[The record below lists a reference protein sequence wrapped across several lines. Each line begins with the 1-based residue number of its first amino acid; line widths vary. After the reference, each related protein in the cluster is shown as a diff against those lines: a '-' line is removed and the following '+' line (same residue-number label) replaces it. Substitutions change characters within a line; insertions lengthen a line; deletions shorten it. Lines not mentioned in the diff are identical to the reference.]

1 MTGRYP
7 ASSAAFADTKAGPM
21 IRVLLA
27 DDEEMIRA
35 GVRAILSTADDIE
48 VVAEAADGHQA
59 IDLALKH
66 HPDICLL
73 DIRMPRL
80 DGLQAAAE
88 LRRILPETAVAMLTT
103 FSEDEYIAS
112 ALGSGA
118 AGFLLKSGNP
128 RELIAGVQAIAKGG
142 AYLSP
147 SVAQRVIT
155 RLGARQFGKQ
165 AIARARVQELTTRER
180 EVLALVGAGLS
191 NAEIARRLHVVEGTI
206 KGYVSQI
213 LARLDLNNRVQAA
226 ILAYEAGL
234 MDEEESSLSADTPV
248 HQHRRP

>member
-1 MTGRYP
+1 
-7 ASSAAFADTKAGPM
+7 M

-27 DDEEMIRA
+27 DDEAMIRA
-35 GVRAILSTADDIE
+35 GVRAILSTAEDIE
-48 VVAEAADGHQA
+48 VVAEASDGREA

-66 HPDICLL
+66 RPDVCLL

-88 LRRILPETAVAMLTT
+88 LHKAAPATAVAMLTT

-128 RELIAGVQAIAKGG
+128 RELIAGVQAVAEGG

-147 SVAQRVIT
+147 SIARRVIS
-155 RLGARQFGKQ
+155 RLGAGQLGKQ
-165 AIARARVQELTTRER
+165 ATARARIEELTARER

-191 NAEIARRLHVVEGTI
+191 NAEIAGRLHVVEGTV
-206 KGYVSQI
+206 KAYVSQV
-213 LARLDLNNRVQAA
+213 LARLGFKNRVQAA

-234 MDEEESSLSADTPV
+234 VGEE
-248 HQHRRP
+248 

>member
-1 MTGRYP
+1 
-7 ASSAAFADTKAGPM
+7 M

-27 DDEEMIRA
+27 DDEAMIRA
-35 GVRAILSTADDIE
+35 GVRAILGTADGIE
-48 VVAEAADGHQA
+48 VVAEAADGREA
-59 IDLALKH
+59 VDLVLGH
-66 HPDICLL
+66 RPDVALL

-88 LRRILPETAVAMLTT
+88 LSRVAPGTAVAMLTT

-128 RELIAGVQAIAKGG
+128 RELIAGVQAVAEGG

-147 SVAQRVIT
+147 SIARRVISH
-155 RLGARQFGKQ
+155 LGAGRLGKQ
-165 AIARARVQELTTRER
+165 ATARTRIEELTARER

-191 NAEIARRLHVVEGTI
+191 NAEIAQRLHVVEGTV
-206 KGYVSQI
+206 KAYVSQV
-213 LARLDLNNRVQAA
+213 LARLGFKNRVQAA

-234 MDEEESSLSADTPV
+234 VGEE
-248 HQHRRP
+248 

>member
-1 MTGRYP
+1 
-7 ASSAAFADTKAGPM
+7 M

-27 DDEEMIRA
+27 DDEAMIRA
-35 GVRAILSTADDIE
+35 GVRAILGTADGIE
-48 VVAEAADGHQA
+48 VVAEAADGREA
-59 IDLALKH
+59 VDLALGH
-66 HPDICLL
+66 RPDVCLL

-88 LRRILPETAVAMLTT
+88 LHKVAPGTAVAMLTT

-128 RELIAGVQAIAKGG
+128 RELIAGVQAVAEGG

-147 SVAQRVIT
+147 SIARRVIS
-155 RLGARQFGKQ
+155 RLGAGQLGKQ
-165 AIARARVQELTTRER
+165 ATARARVEELTARER

-191 NAEIARRLHVVEGTI
+191 NAEIAGRLHVVEGTV
-206 KGYVSQI
+206 KAYVSQV
-213 LARLDLNNRVQAA
+213 LARLGFKNRVQAA

-234 MDEEESSLSADTPV
+234 VGEE
-248 HQHRRP
+248 